1 MKSFVKLFK
10 ALSDES
16 RQKILLLL
24 DKGSM
29 TVGEIAK
36 KAKLSQPNTSGHL
49 TLLKNAG
56 LVTSSKVG
64 NSVIYSI
71 DKKWLKICCGDF
83 LCK

>member
-1 MKSFVKLFK
+1 VKLLK

-16 RQKILLLL
+16 RQRILILL
-24 DKGSM
+24 DKGNLAVS
-29 TVGEIAK
+29 EIAK
-36 KAKLSQPNTSGHL
+36 KTKLSQSNTSGHL
-49 TLLKNAG
+49 AVLKNAG
-56 LVTSSKVG
+56 LVTPSKVG